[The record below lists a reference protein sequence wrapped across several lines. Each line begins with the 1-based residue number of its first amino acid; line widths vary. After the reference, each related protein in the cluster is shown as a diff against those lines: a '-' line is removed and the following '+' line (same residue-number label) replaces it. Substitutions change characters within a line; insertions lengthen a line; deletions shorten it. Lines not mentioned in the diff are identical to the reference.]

1 MREAPVMDVEAIRRA
16 LARIARGM
24 VKRFRGGQNLALVGI
39 RTRGEFLARR
49 LQAILERQ
57 QRVKIPVG
65 VLDITVYRD
74 DFNALQEEIKVRG
87 SHIDFDV
94 RGRHVILVD
103 DVLYTG
109 RSVRAAMDA
118 VMDLGRPSSIA
129 LAVLVDRGHREL
141 PIRADFVGQTVKTA
155 RGERVYVHLEETDG
169 IDRVLLAR
177 RAKTGGRH
185 GSPPH

>member
-1 MREAPVMDVEAIRRA
+1 MDREAIRRA
-16 LARIARGM
+16 LARMAGGM
-24 VKRFRGGQNLALVGI
+24 VKRFRGVQDLALVGV

-74 DFNALQEEIKVRG
+74 DFDALKEGIKVRG
-87 SHIDFDV
+87 SHIDFDLH
-94 RGRHVILVD
+94 GRHVILVD

-109 RSVRAAMDA
+109 RSARAAMDA

-141 PIRADFVGQTVKTA
+141 PIRADFVGRTVKTA
-155 RGERVYVHLEETDG
+155 RGQRIYVHLEEADG

-177 RAKTGGRH
+177 PDHPGEHH
-185 GSPPH
+185 GDPPD